1 MKTKVWRGK
10 KPLTLSVPCPLARR
24 PTTEVGN
31 QDTTE
36 FEGSGERPVFKTF
49 HPWSL
54 ALGTK
59 PWGQPGEF
67 GWSRKRQSEVP
78 ERACF
83 IGFASNKPDNIS
95 VEPQETE
102 PRKGL
107 WFLRSPVS
115 VINSDKQRLAGRRA
129 GETAQ

>member
-1 MKTKVWRGK
+1 M
-10 KPLTLSVPCPLARR
+10 
-24 PTTEVGN
+24 TEVGN

-54 ALGTK
+54 ASGAK

-67 GWSRKRQSEVP
+67 GWSSTRQSEVP

-83 IGFASNKPDNIS
+83 IGFASNKPDNKS
-95 VEPQETE
+95 AEPQEAE
-102 PRKGL
+102 HGKGL
-107 WFLRSPVS
+107 WVLRSPVP
-115 VINSDKQRLAGRRA
+115 VINSAKQRLAEGLGRQL
-129 GETAQ
+129 GG